1 MSPFNRTGSHV
12 ESNSSPKTAFS
23 HEHAMEIVHLL
34 SVQYPLE
41 KMQDEFLHFETPFQS
56 LIATILSA
64 QTTDV
69 AVNAVTPAL
78 FSRYPRPID
87 LATANQEDV
96 EKIIQKTGFYRSK
109 SKNII
114 SASQMLVAEFGGEVP
129 ADMELLQR
137 LPGVGRKTANI
148 VMSHAFSCHEG
159 IAVDTHV
166 KRISMRLGLT
176 THSNPDQ
183 IEQDLCALFPCECWG
198 DINSLFILHGR
209 RVCDAR
215 HPKCEVCVLSLFCAF
230 YKDNV
235 SE

>member
-1 MSPFNRTGSHV
+1 
-12 ESNSSPKTAFS
+12 
-23 HEHAMEIVHLL
+23 
-34 SVQYPLE
+34 
-41 KMQDEFLHFETPFQS
+41 

-69 AVNAVTPAL
+69 SVNAVTSVL
-78 FSRYPRPID
+78 FSRYPHPID
-87 LATANQEDV
+87 LATANQEEV
-96 EKIIQKTGFYRSK
+96 EKIVQKTGFYRAK

-148 VMSHAFSCHEG
+148 VMSHAFSRHEG

-176 THSNPDQ
+176 IHSNPDQ
-183 IEQDLCALFPCECWG
+183 IEQDLCALFPSECWG
-198 DINSLFILHGR
+198 EINSLFILHGR
-209 RVCDAR
+209 RICDAR
-215 HPKCEVCVLSLFCAF
+215 RPKCDVCVLSLYCRFF
-230 YKDNV
+230 KDNAND
-235 SE
+235 